1 MKAVREMDHDGLLLC
16 RIQAET
22 FELSVEKAGTSSE
35 IFIRRFMK
43 SEAAQLLDS
52 GAILY
57 RMYEPQDLPDDIEEQ
72 YGASTYGSVKFSR
85 DEMHWIRDMQSS
97 GSWRRSIIRWMM
109 KEKCVASWKS

>member
-57 RMYEPQDLPDDIEEQ
+57 RMYEPQDLLDDIEEQ
-72 YGASTYGSVKFSR
+72 YGASTYGSVKFQG
-85 DEMHWIRDMQSS
+85 MKCTGS
-97 GSWRRSIIRWMM
+97 GICIAISATRIAFLLS
-109 KEKCVASWKS
+109 KCTGL